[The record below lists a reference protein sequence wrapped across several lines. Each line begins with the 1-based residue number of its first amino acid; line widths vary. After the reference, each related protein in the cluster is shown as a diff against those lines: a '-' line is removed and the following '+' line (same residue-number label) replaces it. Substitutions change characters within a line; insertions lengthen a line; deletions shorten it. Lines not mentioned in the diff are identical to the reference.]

1 MNSKI
6 IFLFS
11 LFMIAF
17 FYPLEVKER
26 DISFLLADVKYGE
39 NYKLVFHQEK
49 PLKGRSIK
57 TWFEQEIALRDKEV
71 DAFMLK
77 SVIKTVRTKGITTYY
92 AYRRYRADKQREQ
105 WRIVFY
111 SVSFFNDQKKSI
123 TAIPLASA
131 DMQDDIKLLSH
142 YMNYAFY
149 TGLLPAGVN
158 VNLDA
163 LTANLDVPIA
173 NARISSHFGYRTDP
187 FNKSKRMHGGVDFSA
202 ARGTL
207 VRSIRDGIISFIG
220 QRGGYGNV
228 VEVSHGKG
236 LISRYAHLKRSRGR
250 LKQKV
255 FKGSVIAEVGTT
267 GRSTGPHLHLEVL
280 KNGQRKNPADYL
292 SLLPKGLDV
301 VNNF

>member
-1 MNSKI
+1 MLPL
-6 IFLFS
+6 FLLS
-11 LFMIAF
+11 F
-17 FYPLEVKER
+17 FYPLEVKEK
-26 DISFLLADVKYGE
+26 DIRFLLANVKQSE
-39 NYKLVFHQEK
+39 NYKLVCHQTK

-57 TWFEQEIALRDKEV
+57 TWFAEEIALHDKDV
-71 DAFMLK
+71 GAFMLK
-77 SVIKTVRTKGITTYY
+77 SVIKTVRKKGITTHY
-92 AYRRYRADKQREQ
+92 AYRRYRTDKKQ
-105 WRIVFY
+105 WRIIFY
-111 SVSFFNDQKKSI
+111 STSFFNDQKKSI
-123 TAIPLASA
+123 TTMPLASA
-131 DMQDDIKLLSH
+131 NMQDDIQLLSH
-142 YMNYAFY
+142 YMKYAFY

-163 LTANLDVPIA
+163 LTKNLDVPLA
-173 NARISSHFGYRTDP
+173 NARISSPFGYRTDP

-207 VRSIRDGIISFIG
+207 VRSIREGIISFIG
-220 QRGGYGNV
+220 RRGGYGNV
-228 VEVSHGKG
+228 VEVNHGDG

-280 KNGQRKNPADYL
+280 KHGQRKNPANYL
-292 SLLPKGLDV
+292 SLMPKGLDV

>member
-1 MNSKI
+1 MMKSKL
-6 IFLFS
+6 IFLLP
-11 LFMIAF
+11 LFLVSF
-17 FYPLEVKER
+17 FYPLEIKEK
-26 DISFLLADVKYGE
+26 DISFLVADVKQGE
-39 NYKLVFHQEK
+39 RYNLVFHQAK
-49 PLKGRSIK
+49 SLKGLSIK
-57 TWFEQEIALRDKEV
+57 RWFVQEIARWDKGVE
-71 DAFMLK
+71 AFMLK
-77 SVIKTVRTKGITTYY
+77 SAIKTLRKKSITTHY
-92 AYRRYRADKQREQ
+92 AYRRYRVDNDH

-111 SVSFFNDQKKSI
+111 STSFFTDQIKKMTHMS
-123 TAIPLASA
+123 LASA
-131 DMQDDIKLLSH
+131 DMPDDIKLLSH
-142 YMNYAFY
+142 YMKYAFY

-163 LTANLDVPIA
+163 LAQNLDVPIA

-202 ARGTL
+202 KRGTL

-228 VEVSHGKG
+228 VEVTHGDG
-236 LISRYAHLKRSRGR
+236 LMSRYAHLKRSRGR

-280 KNGQRKNPADYL
+280 KHGQRENPIDYL
-292 SLLPKGLDV
+292 SLTPKGLHERL
-301 VNNF
+301 NR

>member
-1 MNSKI
+1 MMRKL
-6 IFLFS
+6 IFLLP
-11 LFMIAF
+11 LFLVTF
-17 FYPLEVKER
+17 LYPLEMREK
-26 DISFLLADVKYGE
+26 DISFLLVDVKHGE
-39 NYKLVFHQEK
+39 NYKLIFHQAK
-49 PLKGRSIK
+49 PLKGQSIK
-57 TWFEQEIALRDKEV
+57 RWFEQEIMHRDKGV

-77 SVIKTVRTKGITTYY
+77 SVIKTLHKKNITTHY
-92 AYRRYRADKQREQ
+92 AYRRYRVAKGE

-111 SVSFFNDQKKSI
+111 SSSFFTDQRKKTTHMS
-123 TAIPLASA
+123 LASA
-131 DMQDDIKLLSH
+131 DMQDNIKQLSH
-142 YMNYAFY
+142 YMKYAFY

-163 LTANLDVPIA
+163 LTQNLDVPIA

-187 FNKSKRMHGGVDFSA
+187 FNKSKRMHSGVDFSA
-202 ARGTL
+202 KRGTL

-228 VEVSHGKG
+228 VEVTHGNG
-236 LISRYAHLKRSRGR
+236 LMSRYAHLKRSRGR

-280 KNGQRKNPADYL
+280 KHGQRKNPADYL
-292 SLLPKGLDV
+292 SLMPKGLDV
-301 VNNF
+301 VKSF